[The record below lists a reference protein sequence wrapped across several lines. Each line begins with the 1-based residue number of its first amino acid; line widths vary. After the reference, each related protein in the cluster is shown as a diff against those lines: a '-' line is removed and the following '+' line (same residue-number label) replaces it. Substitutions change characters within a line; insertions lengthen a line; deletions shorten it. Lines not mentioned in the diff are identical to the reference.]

1 MFSEPVCLLTGPFRL
16 EFSTASLQWIDSEV
30 KGIDLEQLPPKV
42 PFGFGS
48 LTHSH
53 LNAFS
58 RSPEVSIDAP
68 NNSKAVRLS
77 VRMLKGLQ
85 VATKYPQGKIDLMAI
100 LVDKTTRVIVC
111 GMTGK
116 EGGFHSQQMIEYG
129 TQVVA
134 GVTPGKGG
142 TMHLGLPIFDTVE
155 EAVNATHANASIIFV
170 PGPYAADSV
179 LECEAAGLPFVTLI
193 SDWIPIHDEI
203 RMVNR
208 VHANGTTRLLGGNC
222 AGIITPGECKMGI
235 MPGNIF
241 KPGDVGLVS
250 RSGTLTYEIVWEMTR
265 ADFGQTTCVGI
276 GGDPL
281 PGTRFIEVMEMFE
294 ADPKTKAVVMI
305 GEIGGSD
312 EETACEF
319 IKTMSKPVVGFI
331 SGRTAP
337 PGKRMGHAGAIISG
351 NTGTP
356 QSKVDAFLSAG
367 ASVADRTS
375 DIPRLLSE
383 AMARI

>member
-1 MFSEPVCLLTGPFRL
+1 
-16 EFSTASLQWIDSEV
+16 
-30 KGIDLEQLPPKV
+30 
-42 PFGFGS
+42 
-48 LTHSH
+48 
-53 LNAFS
+53 
-58 RSPEVSIDAP
+58 
-68 NNSKAVRLS
+68 
-77 VRMLKGLQ
+77 
-85 VATKYPQGKIDLMAI
+85 MAI
-100 LVDKTTRVIVC
+100 LVDKNTRVLVC

-116 EGGFHSQQMIEYG
+116 EGGFHTGQMIEYG
-129 TQVVA
+129 TDVVC

-142 TMHLGLPIFDTVE
+142 TEFLGKPVFDSVQ
-155 EAVNATHANASIIFV
+155 EAVDATNPNAAIVFV

-179 LECEAAGLPFVTLI
+179 LECEAAGIPFVTLI
-193 SDWIPIHDEI
+193 SDWIPIHDEL
-203 RMVNR
+203 RMVSR
-208 VHANGTTRLLGGNC
+208 IRANGTTRLLGGNC

-265 ADFGQTTCVGI
+265 AGIGQTTCVGI

-281 PGTRFIEVMEMFE
+281 PGTRFIEVMRMFE
-294 ADPKTKAVVMI
+294 ADPKTKAVVLI

-312 EETACEF
+312 EEQAAEF
-319 IKTMSKPVVGFI
+319 IKTMSKPVVSFI

-356 QSKVDAFLSAG
+356 QSKVNAMLAAG
-367 ASVADRTS
+367 AKVADRTS
-375 DIPRLLSE
+375 DIPRLIFES
-383 AMARI
+383 MAALV